1 MALMAILPR
10 SSLRQYL
17 NKMITIGD
25 SAYEPLRDRLA
36 AKPDC
41 EGIRIGIR
49 TVGCSGLA
57 YVLEYSYNMDR
68 HDTVIHDQGVTLIID
83 EKSKTYLAGS
93 ELVWVKEGL
102 NSGFK
107 FLNPNVTG
115 ECGCGESFYV

>member
-1 MALMAILPR
+1 MVTCQV
-10 SSLRQYL
+10 SSLRNL
-17 NKMITIGD
+17 IGSMITINE

-41 EGIRIGIR
+41 EGIRVGIR

-83 EKSKTYLAGS
+83 
-93 ELVWVKEGL
+93 
-102 NSGFK
+102 
-107 FLNPNVTG
+107 
-115 ECGCGESFYV
+115 

>member
-1 MALMAILPR
+1 MDIRQTFLLRNII
-10 SSLRQYL
+10 SS
-17 NKMITIGD
+17 MITID
-25 SAYEPLRDRLA
+25 ESAYEPLRDRLA

>member
-1 MALMAILPR
+1 MVTCQV
-10 SSLRQYL
+10 SLL
-17 NKMITIGD
+17 KNLIGSMITINE

-41 EGIRIGIR
+41 EGIRVGIR

-107 FLNPNVTG
+107 FLNPNVAG